1 MKEILKIRRISN
13 AQPKKRNGT
22 TFLQGCT
29 VSFITNIHS
38 GCIHHV
44 FPLCKDLVFR
54 YLKQISCFKFDR
66 LCLQFICNHFSNHL
80 KGFRVIG
87 KLSAFQHCGHTIKNR
102 LYLIKFL
109 LCGKW
114 MDSPHLRKISNQL
127 FQIF

>member
-13 AQPKKRNGT
+13 AQPKKGNGT

-29 VSFITNIHS
+29 VSFITNIPS
-38 GCIHHV
+38 GCIHLSSLFV
-44 FPLCKDLVFR
+44 MTGFFR
-54 YLKQISCFKFDR
+54 YLKQIFRFKFNR

-80 KGFRVIG
+80 KGFRIIG

-109 LCGKW
+109 LCGKC

-127 FQIF
+127 FQVF